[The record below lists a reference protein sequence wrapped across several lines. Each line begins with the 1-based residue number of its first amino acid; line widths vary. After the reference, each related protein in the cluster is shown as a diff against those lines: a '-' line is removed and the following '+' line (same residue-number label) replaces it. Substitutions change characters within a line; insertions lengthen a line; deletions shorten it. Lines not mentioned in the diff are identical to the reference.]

1 MADGGKKRS
10 ELCFKN
16 YKESTHRSIRTNIAP
31 ISGPTFP
38 TQAILIEP
46 KTSMTGMQLRK
57 NRTTD
62 KPGII
67 DLPNPRR
74 SSSEV
79 VAEKLKKKETT
90 TAKANKKREQ
100 EARVAR
106 VEKEIKI
113 AQRETQLLG
122 RGQKGRVKK
131 TFPRETP
138 ENDGV
143 EQVSSSRLHLELRS

>member
-1 MADGGKKRS
+1 
-10 ELCFKN
+10 
-16 YKESTHRSIRTNIAP
+16 
-31 ISGPTFP
+31 
-38 TQAILIEP
+38 
-46 KTSMTGMQLRK
+46 MTGMQLRK